1 MIRLLT
7 ICASPIE
14 GSSTE
19 ILLRQIACSIKENS
33 SDTVRHRL
41 VRLNDL
47 DLTPCQACGED
58 PSPGYCFIDDD
69 MTGLY
74 RAVVDCDCLLFGSPV
89 YFDSVSAQAKL
100 FIDRCNCLRPAV
112 FGLEPPDQRFAGRR
126 NRISPGAM
134 VLVGG
139 EKAWYEG
146 ARRTVAGF
154 FKWVG
159 FSNEGYLKFSSTDYN
174 RSGEAAEDRAAM
186 AEADRIGRS
195 LAGKTGGGS
204 D

>member
-1 MIRLLT
+1 LLT
-7 ICASPIE
+7 ICASPVE

-19 ILLRQIACSIKENS
+19 ILLQQIARSIVEHS
-33 SDTVRHRL
+33 SDKIRHRW
-41 VRLNDL
+41 VKLNDL

-74 RAVVDCDCLLFGSPV
+74 RALVDCDCLLIGTPV

-100 FIDRCNCLRPAV
+100 FIDRCNCLRPAA
-112 FGLEPPDQRFAGRR
+112 FGLEPSDQHFVGRR
-126 NRISPGAM
+126 NRISPAAM
-134 VLVGG
+134 VIVGG

-154 FKWVG
+154 FKWIG
-159 FSNEGYLKFSSTDYN
+159 FSNEGYLKFSTTDYN
-174 RSGEAAEDRAAM
+174 RSGEAAEDPAAL
-186 AEADRIGRS
+186 AEADRIGRK
-195 LAGKTGGGS
+195 LAGMIGGGN